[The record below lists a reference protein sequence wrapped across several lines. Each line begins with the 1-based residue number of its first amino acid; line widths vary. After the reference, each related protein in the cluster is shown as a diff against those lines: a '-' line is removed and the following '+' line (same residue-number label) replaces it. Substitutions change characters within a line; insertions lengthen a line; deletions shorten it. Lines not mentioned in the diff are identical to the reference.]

1 MPGLRVIAG
10 EAKGRRLK
18 MVPGLETR
26 PIGDRP
32 KEALFDILSADVT
45 EARFLDLFAGTG
57 SVGIEALSRG
67 AARAVFLD
75 SSRAA
80 VGTIRD
86 NLQTTGLGG
95 RAAVLQRDAF
105 DFLRSQPVEAF
116 DIVYLAPPQ
125 YKGLWRR
132 ALEMLDEHSAWLAP
146 DAQVIVQIDPKEELA
161 LGLKRLVPSDRRR
174 YGNTLLVFFS
184 LPGS

>member
-26 PIGDRP
+26 PIGDRA

-45 EARFLDLFAGTG
+45 DARVLDLFAGTG

-75 SSRAA
+75 SSSAA
-80 VGTIRD
+80 VRTIRA

-95 RAAVLQRDAF
+95 RAAVLQGDAF
-105 DFLRSQPVEAF
+105 DFLRSNPVEAF
-116 DIVYLAPPQ
+116 DLVYLAPPQ

-146 DAQVIVQIDPKEELA
+146 DAQVIVQIDPKEEQTPD
-161 LGLKRLVPSDRRR
+161 LKRLLPIDRRR
-174 YGNTLLVFFS
+174 YGNTLLVFFDF
-184 LPGS
+184 PGS

>member
-26 PIGDRP
+26 PIGDRA

-45 EARFLDLFAGTG
+45 DARVLDLFAGTG

-75 SSRAA
+75 SSSAA
-80 VGTIRD
+80 VRTIRA

-95 RAAVLQRDAF
+95 RAAVLQGDAF
-105 DFLRSQPVEAF
+105 DFLRSNPVEAF
-116 DIVYLAPPQ
+116 DLVYLARAHHPALPEGAACRVHRHNPQ
-125 YKGLWRR
+125 G
-132 ALEMLDEHSAWLAP
+132 
-146 DAQVIVQIDPKEELA
+146 
-161 LGLKRLVPSDRRR
+161 
-174 YGNTLLVFFS
+174 
-184 LPGS
+184 